1 MIEKDVVGDVIEDE
15 DFFQAIG
22 NSWFQYTIIGGFLL
36 YRFWTEHKK
45 MILFKG
51 GEKTFLS

>member
-22 NSWFQYTIIGGFLL
+22 NSWFQYTVIGGFLL

-51 GEKTFLS
+51 GEKTFLL